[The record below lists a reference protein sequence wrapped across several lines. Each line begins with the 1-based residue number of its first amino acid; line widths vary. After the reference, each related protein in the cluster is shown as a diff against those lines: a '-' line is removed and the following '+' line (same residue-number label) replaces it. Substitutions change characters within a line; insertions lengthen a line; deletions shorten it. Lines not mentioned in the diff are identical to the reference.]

1 MRKWHNTHQHTL
13 VGDSILH
20 PAARVPT
27 SSHDIYILLICM
39 RVGMVLMVQGVWRQN
54 DIEVFWSPSKNITVI
69 FLYAAEW
76 SGGRAV

>member
-1 MRKWHNTHQHTL
+1 
-13 VGDSILH
+13 
-20 PAARVPT
+20 
-27 SSHDIYILLICM
+27 M